1 MAKKSKVARN
11 AQRKQICDKYKPQ
24 REALRARSKDLSLSL
39 EERMEAR
46 AALALLP
53 ANSSPTRIRNRCS
66 VTGRSRGNIRKFGI
80 CRNLLRRL
88 AHSGHLPGCTKS
100 SW

>member
-11 AQRKQICDKYKPQ
+11 QQRAKLCDKHKAQRV
-24 REALRARSKDLSLSL
+24 ALRERSKDLSLTL

-53 ANSSPTRIRNRCS
+53 ANSSPTRLRFRCT
-66 VTGRSRGNIRKFGI
+66 VTGRSRGNIRKFGVN
-80 CRNLLRRL
+80 RNLLRRL
-88 AHSGHLPGCTKS
+88 AHAGNLPGCTKS

>member
-11 AQRKQICDKYKPQ
+11 QQRLELSVKYGERRK
-24 REALRARSKDLSLSL
+24 ALRGRSKDLKLSL

-46 AALALLP
+46 AALAQLP
-53 ANSSPTRIRNRCS
+53 RDSSPTRYRQRCS
-66 VTGRSRGNIRKFGI
+66 ITGRSRGNYRKFGV
-80 CRNLLRRL
+80 CRNVLRRL
-88 AHSGHLPGCTKS
+88 AHKGELPGCTKS

>member
-11 AQRKQICDKYKPQ
+11 QQRLELAAKY
-24 REALRARSKDLSLSL
+24 RERRGALRDRSKDLKLSL

-53 ANSSPTRIRNRCS
+53 RESSPTRYRVRCS
-66 VTGRSRGNIRKFGI
+66 ITGRSRGNYRKFGV
-80 CRNLLRRL
+80 CRNVLRRL
-88 AHSGHLPGCTKS
+88 AHKGELPGCTKS

>member
-11 AQRKQICDKYKPQ
+11 QQRLDLAAKYRER
-24 REALRARSKDLSLSL
+24 REALRVRSKDLKLSL

-53 ANSSPTRIRNRCS
+53 RDSSPTRYRVRCS
-66 VTGRSRGNIRKFGI
+66 ITGRSRGNYRKFGI
-80 CRNLLRRL
+80 CRNVLRRL
-88 AHSGHLPGCTKS
+88 AHKGELPGCTKS

>member
-11 AQRKQICDKYKPQ
+11 QQRGALVEKFKAQ
-24 REALRARSKDLSLSL
+24 REALRARSKDLKLSL

-46 AALALLP
+46 AALSLLP
-53 ANSSPTRIRNRCS
+53 ANSSPTRIRNRCQL
-66 VTGRSRGNIRKFGI
+66 TGRTRAHLRKFGV
-80 CRNLLRRL
+80 CRTVLRRL
-88 AHSGHLPGCTKS
+88 AHAGNLPGVTKA

>member
-11 AQRKQICDKYKPQ
+11 QQRKAMGDKFRVR
-24 REALRARSKDLSLSL
+24 REELRTRSKNLKLTL

-46 AALALLP
+46 AALSMLP
-53 ANSSPTRIRNRCS
+53 RNSSPTRYRVRCQI
-66 VTGRSRGNIRKFGI
+66 TGRSRGNYRKFGV
-80 CRNLLRRL
+80 CRNVLRRM
-88 AHSGHLPGCTKS
+88 AHRGELPGCTKS

>member
-1 MAKKSKVARN
+1 MAKKSKVHRN
-11 AQRKQICDKYKPQ
+11 YQRTAMCAKFKAQ
-24 REALRARSKDLSLSL
+24 REALRERSKDLKLSL

-46 AALALLP
+46 AALHLLP

-66 VTGRSRGNIRKFGI
+66 VTGRSRGNLRKFGV

-88 AHSGHLPGCTKS
+88 AHAGVLPGCTKS

>member
-11 AQRKQICDKYKPQ
+11 LQRMVLSDKHRAQ
-24 REALRARSKDLSLSL
+24 REALRERSKDLKMTL

-46 AALALLP
+46 AALAMLP
-53 ANSSPTRIRNRCS
+53 ANSSPTRIRNRCQI
-66 VTGRSRGNIRKFGI
+66 TGRSRGNLRKFGVN
-80 CRNLLRRL
+80 RNLLRRL
-88 AHSGHLPGCTKS
+88 AHAGHLPGCTKA